1 MNFSFKTPQILNFF
15 SDLEPKDLLRQ
26 VQYGRLLAP
35 LEDTQRLPGEA
46 DSSRRPRREDRSGTC
61 PLFLITLKI
70 PICFNTIQYISV
82 YNGVINF
89 S

>member
-1 MNFSFKTPQILNFF
+1 VKDRLTRYLNFSFKTFQILNFF

-46 DSSRRPRREDRSGTC
+46 DSSRRPRRENRSGTC

-70 PICFNTIQYISV
+70 NTFAI
-82 YNGVINF
+82 F
-89 S
+89 MLD